1 MKIADTAPDE
11 ELRVRAIEPDRSF
24 LVQAPAGAG
33 KTELLIQRYL
43 RLLSLVE
50 EPEEILAITFTRK
63 AAAEMQRRI
72 CLALAAGTHA
82 AAADSSS
89 ARRQQALVAAVR
101 SRDRARGWRLGEYP
115 SRLRISTIDS
125 LNSALA
131 RSAPVSSGANVL
143 RPLATQ
149 FEPLYRQAARDALRL
164 LGEDD
169 ATGKAVASLLGH
181 FDNQFDR
188 LETLLAE
195 MLACRDQW
203 LPVTGVQMDAG
214 AARAELEAALAR
226 VVSHELD
233 QLQAAVPPDLLDEIC
248 EVVQAA
254 AINRG
259 TEPGG
264 GPDARHPVDERLAW
278 WQFTAAT
285 LLTKTG
291 GLRSR
296 LSVKEGF
303 PPAQK
308 DLKAHAAALIGRIG
322 TVDGLLPLLASVP
335 GLPPPVYPEVQWAAL
350 EALLRLLPVA
360 AAGLKLVFAAQGQTD
375 YVEIAAE
382 GRAALG
388 DLDGPSELAMRVD
401 WRIRHVLLDE
411 FQDTSQPQYEL
422 LQALTRGWSPG
433 DGRTLF
439 LVGDP
444 MQSIYGFRQAEVR
457 LFLASRDQGMP
468 GVPLE
473 FIRLSANFRSAPP
486 LVAWVNRIFP
496 QVFPPRDDLL
506 TSAIAFVASEAAV
519 AAEGTADDGGEE
531 PEFGVRLHASPWAQ
545 AGEEAQALVGLVE
558 RCLQRWPDNSIGILV
573 RSRVHADAVVSAL
586 RGAQIDF
593 SAPDLVQIG
602 KTAIAAELLALTHA
616 LLHAGDRLAWLSV
629 LRAPWCGLT
638 LADLEAL
645 ADPSTD
651 EQSPLAERCSDER
664 WLSRLSA
671 DGAMRVSRLAA
682 AISRA
687 HARLGQ
693 IGLRD
698 VIEGLWVELGGPA
711 VAGADLPLA
720 DLVLDVIAMHDK
732 GGDCPDLLALDEA
745 MAASPSSLPAGN
757 SQVQVMTI
765 HKAKGLQFDTVI
777 LPGLGRETRSDRK
790 PALLWQEVPSAGGRS
805 ELLLAPVNQAGDRN
819 ADPLYAL
826 LWRLRRQ
833 QRLAETDRL
842 LYVAATRARKR
853 LHLYGQLKPRD
864 TDDPAQDTAL
874 PATGSLLERLWPA
887 LAGSWPAATGDPVVQ
902 PDDPLSH
909 WRQPALRRLPA
920 DWQRPPPPPGL
931 RGRTAAAVQAGGL
944 VPYDWASSWAKHAG
958 SVAHRWLQHI
968 ATVGVE
974 QFPGET
980 AALRRLDPGIRR
992 MLVRAGVDTGNL
1004 DRAAERV
1011 HAVLANALADER
1023 GRWLLSGGHSGAVNE
1038 YPLTVKTADGFRH
1051 LVIDRSFICEQ
1062 GMRWVVDYKTS
1073 SHEGGD
1079 RAQFIASESLR
1090 HAPQLHAYQQAF
1102 AQFDSRTVCVAL
1114 YFPLLRLLQR
1124 VDLAALPAGSE

>member
-1 MKIADTAPDE
+1 
-11 ELRVRAIEPDRSF
+11 
-24 LVQAPAGAG
+24 
-33 KTELLIQRYL
+33 
-43 RLLSLVE
+43 
-50 EPEEILAITFTRK
+50 
-63 AAAEMQRRI
+63 
-72 CLALAAGTHA
+72 
-82 AAADSSS
+82 
-89 ARRQQALVAAVR
+89 
-101 SRDRARGWRLGEYP
+101 
-115 SRLRISTIDS
+115 
-125 LNSALA
+125 
-131 RSAPVSSGANVL
+131 
-143 RPLATQ
+143 
-149 FEPLYRQAARDALRL
+149 
-164 LGEDD
+164 
-169 ATGKAVASLLGH
+169 
-181 FDNQFDR
+181 
-188 LETLLAE
+188 
-195 MLACRDQW
+195 
-203 LPVTGVQMDAG
+203 
-214 AARAELEAALAR
+214 
-226 VVSHELD
+226 
-233 QLQAAVPPDLLDEIC
+233 
-248 EVVQAA
+248 
-254 AINRG
+254 
-259 TEPGG
+259 
-264 GPDARHPVDERLAW
+264 
-278 WQFTAAT
+278 
-285 LLTKTG
+285 
-291 GLRSR
+291 
-296 LSVKEGF
+296 
-303 PPAQK
+303 
-308 DLKAHAAALIGRIG
+308 
-322 TVDGLLPLLASVP
+322 
-335 GLPPPVYPEVQWAAL
+335 
-350 EALLRLLPVA
+350 
-360 AAGLKLVFAAQGQTD
+360 
-375 YVEIAAE
+375 
-382 GRAALG
+382 
-388 DLDGPSELAMRVD
+388 
-401 WRIRHVLLDE
+401 
-411 FQDTSQPQYEL
+411 
-422 LQALTRGWSPG
+422 
-433 DGRTLF
+433 
-439 LVGDP
+439 
-444 MQSIYGFRQAEVR
+444 
-457 LFLASRDQGMP
+457 
-468 GVPLE
+468 
-473 FIRLSANFRSAPP
+473 
-486 LVAWVNRIFP
+486 
-496 QVFPPRDDLL
+496 
-506 TSAIAFVASEAAV
+506 
-519 AAEGTADDGGEE
+519 
-531 PEFGVRLHASPWAQ
+531 
-545 AGEEAQALVGLVE
+545 
-558 RCLQRWPDNSIGILV
+558 
-573 RSRVHADAVVSAL
+573 
-586 RGAQIDF
+586 
-593 SAPDLVQIG
+593 
-602 KTAIAAELLALTHA
+602 
-616 LLHAGDRLAWLSV
+616 
-629 LRAPWCGLT
+629 
-638 LADLEAL
+638 
-645 ADPSTD
+645 
-651 EQSPLAERCSDER
+651 
-664 WLSRLSA
+664 
-671 DGAMRVSRLAA
+671 
-682 AISRA
+682 
-687 HARLGQ
+687 
-693 IGLRD
+693 
-698 VIEGLWVELGGPA
+698 
-711 VAGADLPLA
+711 
-720 DLVLDVIAMHDK
+720 
-732 GGDCPDLLALDEA
+732 